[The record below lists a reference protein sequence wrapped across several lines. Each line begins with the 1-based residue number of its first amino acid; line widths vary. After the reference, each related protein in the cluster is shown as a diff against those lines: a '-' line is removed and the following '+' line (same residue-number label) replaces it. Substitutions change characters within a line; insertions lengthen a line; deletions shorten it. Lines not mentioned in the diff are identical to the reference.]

1 MLLRLA
7 LIAGLVGVVFAPSV
21 AFAQRENTRDALARL
36 EETLQLRLEEGG
48 FAVQELMPVMVV
60 SAMTAFE
67 ETRNWYPNAAV
78 AALARVFGNASLR
91 ACEACMS
98 PRLYVQDGRMEQ
110 MTTGIGVPEI
120 VRFDEDARG
129 KAPPAKS
136 AIWIDE
142 TSDGVSFRMID
153 LRNSRIVLADNFD
166 PGLRAMARSKRN
178 FSLTRELERRARG
191 DSLTHTFIDFTVY
204 PGQHFSLDWVEQWG
218 DTNANLSGVTVSG
231 WDPVFGIGGA
241 YYRVIPRAMNIMVGG
256 KLIMSVPTALVQSVT
271 GENTAVLDPL
281 LTGVFMVRVPIS
293 TTNYGIT
300 FSASTN
306 GRIGVGFTLM
316 NFHLLPVL
324 P

>member
-1 MLLRLA
+1 MLLRATALVLLLLPSLA
-7 LIAGLVGVVFAPSV
+7 L
-21 AFAQRENTRDALARL
+21 AQRENTRDALARL

-48 FAVQELMPVMVV
+48 FSVQDLMPVMVV
-60 SAMTAFE
+60 SAMPAFE
-67 ETRNWYPNAAV
+67 ETRTWYPNAAV
-78 AALARVFGNASLR
+78 GTLGRVFGNASLR

-110 MTTGIGVPEI
+110 MTTGVGVTEI

-129 KAPPAKS
+129 NAPPAKS
-136 AIWIDE
+136 AIWLDE
-142 TSDGVSFRMID
+142 TGHGVSFRMVD

-218 DTNANLSGVTVSG
+218 DTNANLSGVTFSG

-241 YYRVIPRAMNIMVGG
+241 YYRVIPKAMNIMVGG
-256 KLIMSVPTALVQSVT
+256 KVIMSVPTALVQSVT
-271 GENTAVLDPL
+271 GDNTTVLDPL
-281 LTGVFMVRVPIS
+281 LSGVFMVRVPIS

-306 GRIGVGFTLM
+306 GRIGVGLTLM